1 MILIISL
8 LTEEICSILQG
19 FIPLQLFMLFISDLD
34 MEITEQQIIKKFADD
49 IKIVHFIESSEDSVA
64 LQATLDK
71 LGAWAVRWGMQFNTA
86 KCHVMHIGK
95 KNPKNV
101 YMMNGGEGNQSD
113 RQL

>member
-1 MILIISL
+1 
-8 LTEEICSILQG
+8 
-19 FIPLQLFMLFISDLD
+19 MLFISDLD

-95 KNPKNV
+95 KKTKNV
-101 YMMNGGEGNQSD
+101 YTVHDQWRRRKSE
-113 RQL
+113 